1 MLLITRLQQS
11 GHVESTRTLSHLV
24 DMKFGRFR
32 TLGLLVKRLERGG
45 KAEQQGLFQEND
57 CIVRINNGDLR
68 NIRFEQ

>member
-1 MLLITRLQQS
+1 MNPQMLSLLTQTF
-11 GHVESTRTLSHLV
+11 EC
-24 DMKFGRFR
+24 FR

-45 KAEQQGLFQEND
+45 KAEQQGLFLEND